1 MTIHDGSPYA
11 QQLQQVFADNFK
23 AMGGKVLSQEAIAP
37 TDVDM
42 HPVLTRIASEKPD
55 MVYFPVFTAA
65 AAQIL
70 RQAKETPG
78 LEKTKLMGGGSLL
91 SADFIEAAGP
101 AVVGFII
108 GYPDLSPE
116 AMGKNYPKFVEA
128 YKKAYGEAP
137 ISGYHANAYDGAML
151 AIKAIEKVAQDRQGR
166 QPLHRQEGAPRRGV
180 QHQVRRH
187 QRTDRLRP
195 IWRMLAVQAV
205 GAGVHVGR
213 SEDIRYRQEPEEDL
227 AVIVS
232 GASTAIG
239 PWRAAMARFNA
250 VDIVLWALRIGV
262 VAVVVVGTI
271 ATLITNRYTAAQ
283 WFDFVM
289 FGLTI
294 GSIYAQIALGY
305 TMVYGVLRLINFAHG
320 DIVMTGAFAGYFVAD
335 PLERSGFLENHPVLG
350 MGTILLVAV
359 VTSTT
364 IAVLT
369 ERIAYRPFRRV
380 VGLAP
385 LICAIGVSFF
395 LEQTFRGM
403 FGSAVKSIPRHPG
416 SARRSKSWASTC
428 RASMCW

>member
-1 MTIHDGSPYA
+1 
-11 QQLQQVFADNFK
+11 
-23 AMGGKVLSQEAIAP
+23 
-37 TDVDM
+37 
-42 HPVLTRIASEKPD
+42 
-55 MVYFPVFTAA
+55 
-65 AAQIL
+65 
-70 RQAKETPG
+70 
-78 LEKTKLMGGGSLL
+78 
-91 SADFIEAAGP
+91 
-101 AVVGFII
+101 
-108 GYPDLSPE
+108 
-116 AMGKNYPKFVEA
+116 
-128 YKKAYGEAP
+128 
-137 ISGYHANAYDGAML
+137 
-151 AIKAIEKVAQDRQGR
+151 
-166 QPLHRQEGAPRRGV
+166 
-180 QHQVRRH
+180 
-187 QRTDRLRP
+187 
-195 IWRMLAVQAV
+195 
-205 GAGVHVGR
+205 
-213 SEDIRYRQEPEEDL
+213 
-227 AVIVS
+227 
-232 GASTAIG
+232 
-239 PWRAAMARFNA
+239 MARFNA
-250 VDIVLWALRIGV
+250 VDFVLWALRIGV

-335 PLERSGFLENHPVLG
+335 PLQRSGFLESNPVLG

-403 FGSAVKSIPRHPG
+403 FGSAVKSYPSPSWQRATFQIMGFNVPRVDALVIGLALVFMAGLYLIVQRTKMGTAMRAVAEDGEAAALMGIDVNKVVVFTFMLGGAMAGIAGVFYAFVYKQVYFFMGFTPGIKAFGAAVLGGIGNIPGAMLGGFFLGMVESVGPTLFLDGLGIPAPYQLRDLIAFTLLIMVLIFRPQG
-416 SARRSKSWASTC
+416 LLGERMAKK
-428 RASMCW
+428 RA